1 MGKPGTKN
9 RPTALK
15 ILHGERH
22 RDRINLD
29 EPLPRPVLPEAPD
42 DVSDEVRVVWDRT
55 LAELEAMGL
64 AFACD
69 QDALL
74 CFCEAVVLHRRSS
87 RIMRDEELVVAGD
100 RGGRI
105 RNPAIVIQR
114 DAADRVR
121 KFAEQFGLTPSAR
134 SSIKAA
140 GTPVDP
146 GAGNPFAGPA
156 AVGDQ

>member
-1 MGKPGTKN
+1 MGKPGTKS

-22 RDRINLD
+22 KDRINPA
-29 EPLPRPVLPEAPD
+29 EPLPRPVLPEAPE
-42 DVSDEVRVVWDRT
+42 DVAPEVRAVWDRT
-55 LAELEAMGL
+55 LAELETMGL

-74 CFCEAVVLHRRSS
+74 CYCEAVVLHRRAS
-87 RIMRDEELVVAGD
+87 RILRDEPILVDTLGNREGKV
-100 RGGRI
+100 
-105 RNPAIVIQR
+105 RNPAIIVQK

-121 KFAEQFGLTPSAR
+121 KLAEQFGLTPSAR

-140 GTPVDP
+140 GTPVGEP
-146 GAGNPFAGPA
+146 GENPFEG
-156 AVGDQ
+156 VG